1 VRAVAGQI
9 LSQPQALAVVG
20 PYDDSAAFAGV
31 LG

>member
-1 VRAVAGQI
+1 VRAVAGEI
-9 LSQPQALAVVG
+9 LARPPVLAVVG